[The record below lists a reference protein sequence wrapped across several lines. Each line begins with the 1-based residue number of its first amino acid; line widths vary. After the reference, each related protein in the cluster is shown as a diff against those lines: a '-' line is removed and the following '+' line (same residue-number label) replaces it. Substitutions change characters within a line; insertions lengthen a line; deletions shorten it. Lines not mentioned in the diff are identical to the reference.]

1 MRCSCCSARAQKH
14 SRSSAS
20 VPGARP
26 CRMPLIKLG
35 YLLVR
40 TVSRPVANLLLRHSK
55 ASAPFRAVCIRFA
68 QACHRSEVRLTRA
81 LNRKS
86 STTSTTSTSSTAVQ
100 PPPPIRPLDEQ
111 RAIDTGANFLAEALL
126 FLLTG
131 GILLLDSAQSSR
143 TERARRHAIEQRF
156 LLLEQQIAALHEAV
170 K

>member
-1 MRCSCCSARAQKH
+1 
-14 SRSSAS
+14 
-20 VPGARP
+20 
-26 CRMPLIKLG
+26 MPLIKLG

-86 STTSTTSTSSTAVQ
+86 STTSTSRTAVQ